1 MPVASL
7 GALCAVD
14 SSGEAKTFWYGDA
27 RLELDLPLGL
37 RLSGGSSET
46 GMSVPSRSARTYLNR
61 SDMAL
66 KKKEHKLPPAAE
78 RFG

>member
-1 MPVASL
+1 MPIAPL
-7 GALCAVD
+7 AALCAVD
-14 SSGEAKTFWYGDA
+14 SSGEAKIFWYGDA

-37 RLSGGSSET
+37 RLFGGSSDT
-46 GMSVPSRSARTYLNR
+46 GMSVPSRIARTYLNR

-66 KKKEHKLPPAAE
+66 KREHKLPPAAE